1 MDFLGII
8 GSVVDAIGGVFSDIV
23 QFLNPVLA
31 IIWGDLQAIA
41 GALKAVVSAIWSA
54 IESIWN
60 WLTTAWEWLKENV
73 IEPIQSWI
81 HSVTQ
86 WLHQVLAPVIKWINQ
101 IRAMY
106 QWYWQNILKPALNF
120 IQRLRQFLLVFRLLG
135 FKWAIQLDD
144 YLSEAE
150 QKLEQGFLYVWA
162 NLNLLAE
169 WINFIMDPFG
179 LFQPQLF
186 QGTVLRDVGAIY
198 AAVWDAT
205 QAPVSG
211 DQQKVASQDLA
222 LFAPG
227 AAVSTSNSLA
237 QGIPNPT
244 LQAYNQ
250 AIQAEIPQL
259 GTGN

>member
-1 MDFLGII
+1 MDFLGIL
-8 GSVVDAIGGVFSDIV
+8 GSVLDAIGGVFNDIGEY
-23 QFLNPVLA
+23 LNKVLA
-31 IIWGDLQAIA
+31 IIWGDIKDV
-41 GALKAVVSAIWSA
+41 GDALKSVTDAIWKA
-54 IESIWN
+54 LNTIW
-60 WLTTAWEWLKENV
+60 TWLKEAWDWLKTNV
-73 IEPIQSWI
+73 IEPIHSWI

-86 WLHQVLAPVIKWINQ
+86 WLHQTLQPLIDWINQ
-101 IRAMY
+101 IRSMY
-106 QWYWQNILKPALNF
+106 EWYWNNILKPALNF

-169 WINFIMDPFG
+169 WVNFIMDPFG